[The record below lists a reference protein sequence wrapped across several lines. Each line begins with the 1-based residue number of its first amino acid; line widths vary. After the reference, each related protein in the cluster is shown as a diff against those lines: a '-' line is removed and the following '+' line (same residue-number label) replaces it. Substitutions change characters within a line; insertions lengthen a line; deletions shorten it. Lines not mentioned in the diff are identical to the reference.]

1 MAGPH
6 GDDPG
11 LAAAAAYADRVDG
24 GAPRQT
30 FSPRRA
36 AIDQVRLYA
45 LADPPAWHLVTLG
58 LADLGFELT
67 LRLPRAGLPRAGLP
81 RAGLPGSDD
90 ELPAWAVD
98 LLISLAAY
106 ARRSGHGFADGHQ
119 VDLRGPIKLGSD
131 SAITAAAVAPDPAL
145 GRLGQVEFLQLVGL
159 TGDELE
165 LCRSWRT
172 DAVVGLLRQRDPR
185 LTTVLDR
192 PSMLDDPALRE
203 AAEAGVAAD
212 GSALDELRVASLA
225 WRWRGTGRRRV
236 LVVTLGA
243 GAATALGPALRRKL
257 DHQGAAF
264 PVIGDA
270 GEMRFGLGPAD
281 GWRLDGDSVVVE
293 VSPGSVEPLAAMFT
307 GQTGTG
313 SLPSLAGLRFTVT
326 P

>member
-1 MAGPH
+1 MAGGG

-11 LAAAAAYADRVDG
+11 LAAAAAYADRIVG
-24 GAPRQT
+24 GPPRQV
-30 FSPRRA
+30 FSPHRA
-36 AIDQVRLYA
+36 AVDQVRLYA
-45 LADPPAWHLVTLG
+45 LEDPPGWLLVTLG

-67 LRLPRAGLPRAGLP
+67 LCLPRAGLPRTDEVLP
-81 RAGLPGSDD
+81 T
-90 ELPAWAVD
+90 WAVD
-98 LLISLAAY
+98 LLVSLAAY
-106 ARRSGHGFADGHQ
+106 ARRSGHGFAAGHQ

-131 SAITAAAVAPDPAL
+131 SAITAAAVASDPAL

-172 DAVVGLLRQRDPR
+172 DAVVELLRRRDPR

-192 PSMLDDPALRE
+192 PSLLDDPALRE
-203 AAEAGVAAD
+203 LAEAGVAAD
-212 GSALDELRVASLA
+212 GSALDELRVGSLT
-225 WRWRGTGRRRV
+225 WRRRRRV
-236 LVVTLGA
+236 LVVTMGA

-257 DHQGAAF
+257 DHSGAVF
-264 PVIGDA
+264 PVIGDG
-270 GEMRFGLGPAD
+270 GEMRFTLGAAD
-281 GWRLDGDSVVVE
+281 GWRLDGDSVLVE
-293 VSPGSVEPLAAMFT
+293 VSAESVEPLAALFT